1 MFAENFFVVKS
12 QRKAARKASEHR
24 MINIDCVEAREMFLR
39 FALLSVSFGTK
50 QKQKK
55 DSVENGQKKAHWGQ

>member
-1 MFAENFFVVKS
+1 MLSRASEKLPE
-12 QRKAARKASEHR
+12 KASEHR